1 MNAHLGTGAP
11 CRAAE
16 ECRMTREL
24 PALPPEDPN
33 RKANPKAKAHPW
45 RAWMPGALRDKGRR
59 EKGNG

>member
-1 MNAHLGTGAP
+1 
-11 CRAAE
+11 
-16 ECRMTREL
+16 MTREL
-24 PALPPEDPN
+24 PALPPDDPS